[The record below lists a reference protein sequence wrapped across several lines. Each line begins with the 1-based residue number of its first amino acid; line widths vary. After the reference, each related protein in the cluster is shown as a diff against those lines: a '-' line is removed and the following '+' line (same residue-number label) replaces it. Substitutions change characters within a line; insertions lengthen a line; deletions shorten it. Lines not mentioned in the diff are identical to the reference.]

1 MDKDTAE
8 GKTIS
13 ERTFDILDW
22 AIIIIIRREFVSK
35 LTANINKMRIKLK
48 LYQAYIFRPV

>member
-13 ERTFDILDW
+13 ERTFDVLDW
-22 AIIIIIRREFVSK
+22 AIIIIIIRREFVSN
-35 LTANINKMRIKLK
+35 LTANINKIYVLS
-48 LYQAYIFRPV
+48 